1 MSPFRH
7 EDWSF
12 PRTRG
17 FQQPDGWSSVAPVS
31 PRSQSRRHWIA
42 ASAGT
47 TILLLAACG
56 KSPPP
61 APGATSAANG
71 PAPTFVAIAR
81 GKVDVEGGLMHLASA
96 RDGMIVDV
104 RVVAGDAVKA
114 GDVLVALD
122 PRPVQIA
129 LDAARA
135 ELATANAQAQ
145 LLRAKMPAA
154 RTRSARVTE
163 ALSAGATSGQSAD
176 DARQALA
183 ELGAEI
189 AVADA
194 GIETAKQKVHQAEY
208 ELQARVLHAPMAG
221 RIVSLT
227 AHVGDIVSA
236 QSGELVELL
245 PSKPRIVRAELNEGF
260 VAKVQVGMLAE
271 ISSDAA
277 PGKTWSARV
286 TRIGDVFGR
295 SKLLESTEE
304 ATDARDVECILELAA
319 PFPPPPPH
327 LPPPP
332 LPHHSTSPPPPSH
345 SSTHHTSSHARK
357 TPDRVRR
364 RLCASVSACR

>member
-1 MSPFRH
+1 M
-7 EDWSF
+7 
-12 PRTRG
+12 
-17 FQQPDGWSSVAPVS
+17 
-31 PRSQSRRHWIA
+31 
-42 ASAGT
+42 
-47 TILLLAACG
+47 TILLFAACS

-104 RVVAGDAVKA
+104 RVAAGDAVKA

-319 PFPPPPPH
+319 QDAGPSPAQTLRIGQRVQVRF
-327 LPPPP
+327 LPAP
-332 LPHHSTSPPPPSH
+332 
-345 SSTHHTSSHARK
+345 K
-357 TPDRVRR
+357 
-364 RLCASVSACR
+364 